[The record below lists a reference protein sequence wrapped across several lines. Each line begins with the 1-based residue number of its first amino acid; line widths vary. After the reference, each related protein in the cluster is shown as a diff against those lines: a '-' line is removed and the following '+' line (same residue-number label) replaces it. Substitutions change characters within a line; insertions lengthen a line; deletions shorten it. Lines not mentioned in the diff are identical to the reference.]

1 MKEYI
6 FTNLEA
12 QQVDRVTIDKICISG
27 IDLMQRAGDFVSI
40 KAKKLLRDVPGS
52 QIDIFCGTGNNGGDG
67 FVAAR
72 KLADWG
78 ATVYIWLA
86 GEPEK
91 IKGDARYHFE
101 KCNSKRIN
109 IKPILTS
116 QGIPSQKQ
124 IAQTDLII
132 DALLGTG
139 FRGEAHGVIK
149 DLINLI
155 NTAKRPVISIDIP
168 SGIAG
173 DTGQVGGSAVKAT
186 KTVTMGFLKRGLLF
200 QPGKRMAGDIILVD
214 LNYPVEAFKIF
225 EQETFLIEKN
235 IIKPLLPVIPDDTYK
250 HQQGKVLIF
259 AGSPGMTGAASLA
272 SMACLRSGAGL
283 AINAIPESLNHI
295 IEIKSTETLS
305 LPLPESKNHTFCLD
319 SLSVAGE
326 RIGWSD
332 VIVFGPGV
340 SNCQS
345 VKEFG
350 TALLQSQSKPV
361 VIDAD
366 GLRVFKDNLSL
377 INSLNDAIL
386 TPHLGEF
393 SLMTG
398 EDIVKI
404 RSNIIDIAREFVKKY
419 PCTLVLKGA
428 PTIVVSSD
436 GRVGVNS
443 TGNAALATGGTGD
456 VLTGMIAAFRAQ
468 KMDSFEAAMAAVFF
482 HGLAGD
488 LGREEYGVRGVV
500 AGDLLNLI
508 PGILKNYERVI

>member
-6 FTNLEA
+6 LTNLEA
-12 QQVDRVTIDKICISG
+12 QQVDRFTIDKIGISG

-40 KAKKLLRDVPGS
+40 KAKKLLKDVPGS

-78 ATVYIWLA
+78 ATVCIWLA

-91 IKGDARYHFE
+91 IKGDARHHFE
-101 KCNSKRIN
+101 KCDSKRIN

-116 QGIPSQKQ
+116 QDVPPPKQ

-139 FRGEAHGVIK
+139 FRGEVHGVIN

-155 NTAKRPVISIDIP
+155 NTVKRPVISVDIP

-173 DTGQVGGSAVKAT
+173 DTAQVGGSAVKAT

-200 QPGKRMAGDIILVD
+200 QPGKRMAGDIILAN
-214 LNYPVEAFKIF
+214 LNYPVEAFKIL
-225 EQETFLIEKN
+225 EQETFLIDEN
-235 IIKPLLPVIPDDTYK
+235 IIKPLLPVIHDDTYK

-283 AINAIPESLNHI
+283 VISAIPESLNHI

-305 LPLPESKNHTFCLD
+305 LPLPVSEKHTFCLD
-319 SLSVAGE
+319 SLAVAGE
-326 RIGWSD
+326 RIDWSD

-340 SNCQS
+340 SNCQA
-345 VKEFG
+345 VQEFG

-361 VIDAD
+361 IIDAD

-377 INSLNDAIL
+377 ISSLNDAIL
-386 TPHLGEF
+386 TPHIGEF
-393 SLMTG
+393 SMMTG
-398 EDIVKI
+398 KDTGKI
-404 RSNIIDIAREFVKKY
+404 RSNIIDIAREFVEKY
-419 PCTLVLKGA
+419 SCTLVLKGA

-456 VLTGMIAAFRAQ
+456 VLTGIIAAFRAQ
-468 KMDSFEAAMAAVFF
+468 KMDSFNAAMAAVFF
-482 HGLAGD
+482 HGLAGN
-488 LGREEYGVRGVV
+488 LGRKEYGIRGMV
-500 AGDLLNLI
+500 AGDLLKLI

>member
-6 FTNLEA
+6 LTNLEA
-12 QQVDRVTIDKICISG
+12 QQVDRFTIDKIGISG

-40 KAKKLLRDVPGS
+40 ETKKLLRAVPGS

-78 ATVYIWLA
+78 ATVCIWLA
-86 GEPEK
+86 GELDK
-91 IKGDARYHFE
+91 IKGDARHHFE
-101 KCNSKRIN
+101 KCNSKRIS

-116 QGIPSQKQ
+116 QDVPTKKQ
-124 IAQTDLII
+124 IIQTDLII

-139 FRGEAHGVIK
+139 FRGEVHGVIK

-155 NTAKRPVISIDIP
+155 NTVKRPVISVDIP

-173 DTGQVGGSAVKAT
+173 DTAQVGGSAVKAT

-200 QPGKRMAGDIILVD
+200 QPGKRMAGDIILAD
-214 LNYPVEAFKIF
+214 LNYPVEAFKIL

-235 IIKPLLPVIPDDTYK
+235 IIKPLLPVIHDDTYK

-283 AINAIPESLNHI
+283 VINAIPESLNHI
-295 IEIKSTETLS
+295 IEIKSTEILS
-305 LPLPESKNHTFCLD
+305 LPLPESENHTFCLD
-319 SLSVAGE
+319 SLAVAGE
-326 RIGWSD
+326 RIDWSD

-340 SNCQS
+340 SICRS
-345 VKEFG
+345 VREFG

-361 VIDAD
+361 IIDAD

-398 EDIVKI
+398 EDIGKI
-404 RSNIIDIAREFVKKY
+404 RSNIIDIAREFVKKH

-468 KMDSFEAAMAAVFF
+468 KMDSFKAAMAAVFF

-488 LGREEYGVRGVV
+488 LGRQEYGVRGMV
-500 AGDLLNLI
+500 AGDLLKLI